1 MDLNSL
7 EMNMLDMQKDF
18 EELLNRER
26 RRREDLEE
34 IVFDLQKQVQALEN
48 AMDRMVAPLWS
59 RFGEPVRKTRQPN
72 WRSECS

>member
-7 EMNMLDMQKDF
+7 ENDVIDLQANF
-18 EELLNRER
+18 REQLSRER
-26 RRREDLEE
+26 QRRENLQE
-34 IVFDLQKQVQALEN
+34 IVYDLQKQVVALEN

-59 RFGEPVRKTRQPN
+59 RFGEPERKTRQPN